1 MVKRSS
7 ASKIK
12 LNQFQD
18 LFGMNESMTE
28 AEDLRY
34 IPLSE
39 LHTFRNHPF
48 QVRWDARMEELIAS
62 IKENGVLVPGVA
74 RIRPQGGY
82 EIIAGHSRKFA
93 CEQAGLSEMPM
104 FIRNVSDDDAIV
116 MMVDSNI
123 QREDILPSEKAW
135 AYKMKYDAIKHQGKK
150 GNSLKL
156 LEESSGDKGKTIQRY
171 IWLTNLIENLLHMV
185 DRGRIGFVVG
195 VRLSELKKDDQ
206 QILDKYLT
214 ENEKQKISVKQ
225 AGDIVKAGKKANL
238 TEEILKD
245 ILRKEVKQQQ
255 RMLTLSLERMS
266 EFFPENVS
274 EAQME
279 EVILNLLEE
288 WKKRGGAE

>member
-206 QILDKYLT
+206 QVLDKYLT

>member
-1 MVKRSS
+1 MEKRSS

-104 FIRNVSDDDAIV
+104 FIRNVSDDDAVV

-171 IWLTNLIENLLHMV
+171 IWLTNLNENLLHMV

-206 QILDKYLT
+206 QVLDKYLT

-238 TEEILKD
+238 TEEILRD
-245 ILRKEVKQQQ
+245 ILRKEIKQQQ